1 MQLFFWR
8 GKARNFGDELN
19 TLIWPRLLSNFF
31 DDDPAEVFLGI
42 GSILEAGHAAC
53 ALKVAAGAGY
63 GGYAPAPTLDAS
75 WVVHWVR
82 GPRTAR
88 RLGLPESYGL
98 GDPAMLLPQAIWRS
112 SPPGDAIG
120 FMPHHDS
127 LGRGAWHEAASA
139 AGVKLIDPHGDPAA
153 IIAAIGSCRVLL
165 SEAMHGV
172 IVADTLRVPWIALRP
187 LAPVHHAKW
196 LDWAETLD
204 LRIEFQRL
212 AASSLTERLHA
223 SPLTSCRLG
232 RLMADRSAAAVGH
245 VARGHFIAIAAQAL
259 AQAAVAAPQ
268 LSTVTALDRCQTQM
282 LDRLDRL
289 RRDPRRR
296 A

>member
-1 MQLFFWR
+1 
-8 GKARNFGDELN
+8 
-19 TLIWPRLLSNFF
+19 
-31 DDDPAEVFLGI
+31 
-42 GSILEAGHAAC
+42 
-53 ALKVAAGAGY
+53 
-63 GGYAPAPTLDAS
+63 
-75 WVVHWVR
+75 
-82 GPRTAR
+82 
-88 RLGLPESYGL
+88 
-98 GDPAMLLPQAIWRS
+98 
-112 SPPGDAIG
+112 
-120 FMPHHDS
+120 
-127 LGRGAWHEAASA
+127 
-139 AGVKLIDPHGDPAA
+139 
-153 IIAAIGSCRVLL
+153 VLL

-232 RLMADRSAAAVGH
+232 RLIANRSAPAARRL
-245 VARGHFIAIAAQAL
+245 ARSHFIAIAAQAL